1 MERVWSQ
8 LIGRPHGPPKTCV
21 SLFIRSSLTSSVLS
35 AMGAL
40 PQAEAVSNGN
50 SQGHSLYFEAVLSM
64 SHRLRFDNHETSLL
78 APVS

>member
-1 MERVWSQ
+1 
-8 LIGRPHGPPKTCV
+8 
-21 SLFIRSSLTSSVLS
+21 
-35 AMGAL
+35 MGAL